1 MVRRLGLFTGVGMMA
16 ISAEISRTEIEGSN
30 LILWLQSTPEYGG
43 HMSIVG
49 QEKLIVRNYTRLP
62 NPGQVIWGGADTIH
76 IEPGMGNDE
85 TWHYRR
91 TSTTELKESER

>member
-1 MVRRLGLFTGVGMMA
+1 MA

-30 LILWLQSTPEYGG
+30 LVLWLQSTPEYGG
-43 HMSIVG
+43 HMSIIG

-62 NPGQVIWGGADTIH
+62 NIGQVIWGGADMVH
-76 IEPGMGNDE
+76 IEPGMGNAE

-91 TSTTELKESER
+91 KGFTELEESER